1 MSIFLLNWF
10 LYILAMLLLRTI
22 SLNLNFR
29 LLVLTRHLVYQHI
42 LAIWSIIRI
51 ETKSSLPIKV
61 CKITLA
67 FSYVPI
73 GRLHGYTL
81 FVFLT
86 LNVVR
91 RFYRRFLWD
100 QGPKINWFYYNLL
113 IWPENLLKVLE
124 FMIFWILKWKHK
136 HNFSQLQYIYLMR
149 C

>member
-10 LYILAMLLLRTI
+10 LYISAMLLLRTI

-51 ETKSSLPIKV
+51 ETKPSLPIKV

-73 GRLHGYTL
+73 GMLQRYTL

-91 RFYRRFLWD
+91 RFYGRFLWD
-100 QGPKINWFYYNLL
+100 QGPKINWFYYNLF
-113 IWPENLLKVLE
+113 ICPKNLLK
-124 FMIFWILKWKHK
+124 IFRIHDFLNIEMKT
-136 HNFSQLQYIYLMR
+136 QA
-149 C
+149 